1 MRSQRTRGKRRWT
14 WSSLMRLQ
22 PTTPTCLRTE
32 TTPSSALR
40 WTRPCPVPLVRWGN
54 PRARFVFLLRWRRR
68 EIQWMSVIYDERM
81 VSDCSIMSLWPAST
95 NSLSYSASCAF
106 KFCCL
111 SHLSFVILSPLL
123 ISVLFFGYWLFSFHL
138 FLSFHLSFCLSGFF
152 FTSLISLFFF
162 SVSIQSFSSSSS
174 RPPRFPSLFPP
185 PFTVPLW
192 FPSTVPARFL
202 CFPVVLT
209 PSLCVCLC
217 VLLYT
222 ARSPWAASS
231 SPALC
236 RRMLMRTRAA
246 ATCWSSWMTRF
257 RLRRSLVPPIPPLLC
272 PDQSLTT
279 WTVRYQMTFSRPLP
293 FVFDYLFIYC
303 LFVQGQIYSM
313 NWCHTTENL

>member
-1 MRSQRTRGKRRWT
+1 
-14 WSSLMRLQ
+14 MRLQ

-185 PFTVPLW
+185 FSPFLYGSPLLYRPGSFVSLW
-192 FPSTVPARFL
+192 CWPPACVCVCVCSCTRPDLPEQRAPARLFAAG
-202 CFPVVLT
+202 CWCGREQQRHAGHRGWPGFVCAAVSCHQFPRFCVRISLWQHERWDIKWLLADPCPWCLT
-209 PSLCVCLC
+209 
-217 VLLYT
+217 
-222 ARSPWAASS
+222 
-231 SPALC
+231 
-236 RRMLMRTRAA
+236 
-246 ATCWSSWMTRF
+246 
-257 RLRRSLVPPIPPLLC
+257 I
-272 PDQSLTT
+272 
-279 WTVRYQMTFSRPLP
+279 
-293 FVFDYLFIYC
+293 YLFIVYLYRVKYIAWTDATQQRIYNIS
-303 LFVQGQIYSM
+303 LFARPIARWYI
-313 NWCHTTENL
+313 